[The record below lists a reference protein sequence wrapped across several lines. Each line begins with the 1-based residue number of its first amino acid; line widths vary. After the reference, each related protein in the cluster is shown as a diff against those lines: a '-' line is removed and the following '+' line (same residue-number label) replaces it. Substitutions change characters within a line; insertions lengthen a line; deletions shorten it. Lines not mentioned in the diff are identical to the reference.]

1 MRFCSNCGTIVR
13 RNESHCSQC
22 GEDVLPNPANAGLG
36 ANTTMAQEKAATQ
49 QITPGAGTGYSPEFI
64 EEAFCRARAQ
74 KVVFEE
80 QEDHETMRYWEA
92 THGRIEPEL
101 AHKLIAYYEDRY
113 PSEKKRD
120 SMVARTVE
128 HLQELLRGGHLAE
141 ETPQAEVEAR
151 NSVETLRTR
160 SHRRYALMLLATGI
174 AILVIVRLLVYA
186 HLLAED
192 EAAFTF
198 FAFLF
203 WPAFFIGRK
212 WLEFYRETHPHGES
226 NRAMRIIRSLPPE
239 CQDHV
244 LRFLEAERF
253 SSGQVDIDRETE
265 RIADILR
272 TIPTEKQEAVL
283 ATVAR
288 TVEEEPEHDES
299 FYNVG
304 FYS

>member
-1 MRFCSNCGTIVR
+1 MMYGSKPVIIA
-13 RNESHCSQC
+13 S
-22 GEDVLPNPANAGLG
+22 VLCFI
-36 ANTTMAQEKAATQ
+36 TDATLP
-49 QITPGAGTGYSPEFI
+49 I
-64 EEAFCRARAQ
+64 C
-74 KVVFEE
+74 
-80 QEDHETMRYWEA
+80 
-92 THGRIEPEL
+92 
-101 AHKLIAYYEDRY
+101 
-113 PSEKKRD
+113 
-120 SMVARTVE
+120 TVE
-128 HLQELLRGGHLAE
+128 RESLIR
-141 ETPQAEVEAR
+141 
-151 NSVETLRTR
+151 
-160 SHRRYALMLLATGI
+160 